1 MDVAEPI
8 LIQLSWIMHCVHCPR
23 RFVLIARDEVFE
35 DNQFTLAG
43 RLAHERVH
51 DMGAESCAPDGTKT
65 VRGIPLWSDSLGLIG
80 RADAVEFPPD
90 GSIVPVE
97 YKVGKRQQRRA
108 NNLQLCAQALCL
120 EEMFGRPIPCGAL
133 YYMGSKRRVSVV
145 LDETIRSSI
154 TDILPRMRAL
164 LREDGLPPIPEDR
177 KACLKCSFEDVCL
190 PGLGFDAVHVAAKE
204 LFKLES

>member
-1 MDVAEPI
+1 MDAGEQI

-23 RFVLIARDEVFE
+23 RFVLIAKDEVFE

-51 DMGAESCAPDGTKT
+51 DMGSESCAPDGTKT

-80 RADAVEFPPD
+80 RADAVEFLPD
-90 GSIVPVE
+90 GSLVPVE
-97 YKVGKRQQRRA
+97 YKVGKRQERRA

-120 EEMFGRPIPCGAL
+120 EEMFGRPIPRGAL
-133 YYMGSKRRVSVV
+133 YYMGSKRRVSVA
-145 LDETIRSSI
+145 LDERIRSSLAE
-154 TDILPRMRAL
+154 ILPRMRTL
-164 LREDGLPPIPEDR
+164 LQDEALPPIPEDR
-177 KACLKCSFEDVCL
+177 KACLKCSFEDLCL
-190 PGLGFDAVHVAAKE
+190 PGLGSDVVRKASAE